1 MDTFLTTQSY
11 INAYNTTPIVNNKI
25 PESYRFK
32 ISFLKNPTVEISGN
46 SQDEFLVEFID
57 GDVVIHSSNIKC
69 GMWTRANRE
78 YYTDWRVRI
87 TKKGQIVYDQKID
100 FTDKKVYIS
109 LESKSLGD
117 TLAWFPYAEE
127 FRKKHSCKVA
137 ISTFMN
143 DLFINQYPDLEFINP
158 GQVVENIHAHYK
170 IGWFYD
176 NGTFNR
182 NLNPK
187 DFRKIPLQQT
197 ASDILGLDYKEVSA
211 NLPNISTT
219 KKKRVAF
226 AMHSTAQAKY
236 WNNPTG
242 WQEVV
247 NYLIEK
253 GYEVV
258 LYSRENDGYMG
269 NFQPKGIQKFPG
281 GSIKDVISDMSTC
294 EFFIGLGSGLSWL
307 AWSIGLPVVLIS
319 GFSEEWAET
328 SLNTYR
334 VINKSVCHGCFNSDR
349 LDAGDWN
356 WCPKHKNTERMFECT
371 KSISSDMV
379 IKEINKIINNEN
391 DDSICLVVAHADTK
405 YRKKLLNE
413 CLSSIKLPVV
423 LSTNYPVSEENQLL
437 CDYFIYSKNNPL
449 LYKEEYSRYN
459 VSYNYWYKDENGD
472 RIMTPFDFEHGYA
485 AYSLIREGLEFIEKL
500 GYKKVHIINYDY
512 QIASET
518 LMNNSNLLSEYDI
531 VIYKY
536 DEQSTDGYCS
546 GFLSSKLEYVL
557 PFFTKFKT
565 KDSYYTETFCTLEMK
580 LKKYL
585 DFKNLNM
592 FQNSYY
598 TLNENSK
605 VNQEGLLQF
614 SKSKD

>member
-1 MDTFLTTQSY
+1 
-11 INAYNTTPIVNNKI
+11 
-25 PESYRFK
+25 
-32 ISFLKNPTVEISGN
+32 
-46 SQDEFLVEFID
+46 
-57 GDVVIHSSNIKC
+57 
-69 GMWTRANRE
+69 
-78 YYTDWRVRI
+78 
-87 TKKGQIVYDQKID
+87 
-100 FTDKKVYIS
+100 
-109 LESKSLGD
+109 
-117 TLAWFPYAEE
+117 
-127 FRKKHSCKVA
+127 
-137 ISTFMN
+137 
-143 DLFINQYPDLEFINP
+143 
-158 GQVVENIHAHYK
+158 
-170 IGWFYD
+170 
-176 NGTFNR
+176 
-182 NLNPK
+182 
-187 DFRKIPLQQT
+187 
-197 ASDILGLDYKEVSA
+197 
-211 NLPNISTT
+211 
-219 KKKRVAF
+219 
-226 AMHSTAQAKY
+226 
-236 WNNPTG
+236 
-242 WQEVV
+242 
-247 NYLIEK
+247 
-253 GYEVV
+253 
-258 LYSRENDGYMG
+258 MG

-319 GFSEEWAET
+319 GFSEDWSET

-356 WCPKHKNTERMFECT
+356 WCPRHKNTERMFECT
-371 KSISSDMV
+371 KTIGSDVV
-379 IKEINKIINNEN
+379 IKEINKIINNKIN
-391 DDSICLVVAHADTK
+391 NKIDSICLVVTHADTK

-413 CLSSIKLPVV
+413 CLSSINLPVV
-423 LSTNYPVSEENQLL
+423 LSTNYPVSEESQLL
-437 CDYFIYSKNNPL
+437 CDYYIYNKNNPL
-449 LYKEEYSRYN
+449 LYKEEYGKYN
-459 VSYNYWYKDENGD
+459 VTYNYWRKNESGD
-472 RIMTPFDFEHGYA
+472 IITTPFDFEHGYA

-512 QIASET
+512 QISSET
-518 LMNNSNLLSEYDI
+518 LMNNSNSLNEYDM

-585 DFKNLNM
+585 DSKNFMRSGNM

>member
-1 MDTFLTTQSY
+1 MSTFLTTQKY
-11 INAYNTTPIVNNKI
+11 INAYNSTSITENKI
-25 PESYRFK
+25 PEKY
-32 ISFLKNPTVEISGN
+32 SFNVSFSKNPTVEISGN
-46 SQDEFLVEFID
+46 SKDNFLVEFID
-57 GDVVIHSSNIKC
+57 DDKIIHSSSIKC
-69 GMWTRANRE
+69 GMWTRANRA

-87 TKKGQIVYDQKID
+87 TKKDQVVYDQKID
-100 FTDKKVYIS
+100 FTGKKVYIS

-127 FRKKHSCKVA
+127 FRKKHSCQVA

-143 DLFINQYPDLEFINP
+143 DLFINQYPDLEFVNP
-158 GQVVENIHAHYK
+158 GQGVENIYAHYK

-176 NGTFNR
+176 NGSFNR

-187 DFRKIPLQQT
+187 DFKKIPLQQT

-247 NYLIEK
+247 DYLIKKE
-253 GYEVV
+253 YEVV

-391 DDSICLVVAHADTK
+391 DSICLVVAHADTK

-413 CLSSIKLPVV
+413 CLSSINLPVV
-423 LSTNYPVSEENQLL
+423 LSTNYPVTEESQLL
-437 CDYFIYSKNNPL
+437 CDYFIYNKNNPL
-449 LYKEEYSRYN
+449 LYKEEFGKYN
-459 VSYNYWYKDENGD
+459 LSYNYWCLDNNGNKITAPLD
-472 RIMTPFDFEHGYA
+472 YEHGYA
-485 AYSLIREGLEFIEKL
+485 AYSLIRDGLEFIKKL
-500 GYKKVHIINYDY
+500 GYKKAHIINYDY
-512 QIASET
+512 KISNKTIQD
-518 LMNNSNLLSEYDI
+518 NSKLLDEYDI
-531 VIYKY
+531 LTYSNF
-536 DEQSTDGYCS
+536 ENFDGDNSYCTGFFS
-546 GFLSSKLEYVL
+546 GRLEHIL
-557 PFFTKFKT
+557 PFFTSFD
-565 KDSYYTETFCTLEMK
+565 KDSYYFSKLLTLESK
-580 LKKYL
+580 FKYVL
-585 DFKNLNM
+585 DN
-592 FQNSYY
+592 QNSNIHKRTYDS
-598 TLNENSK
+598 LKEENK
-605 VNQEGLLQF
+605 LNQEGILQF
-614 SKSKD
+614 SKSKE

>member
-1 MDTFLTTQSY
+1 MDTFLTTQNY
-11 INAYNTTPIVNNKI
+11 INAYNSTSITKNKI
-25 PESYRFK
+25 PEKYNFN
-32 ISFLKNPTVEISGN
+32 ISFSNNPTVEISGN
-46 SQDEFLVEFID
+46 SKDNFLVEFID
-57 GDVVIHSSNIKC
+57 DDKIIHSSSIKC
-69 GMWTRANRE
+69 GMWTRANRS

-87 TKKGQIVYDQKID
+87 TKKDQVVYDQKID
-100 FTDKKVYIS
+100 FTNKKVYIS

-117 TLAWFPYAEE
+117 TLAWFPYVEE

-143 DLFINQYPDLEFINP
+143 DLFIEQYPKLEFVNP

-176 NGTFNR
+176 NGTFNK

-187 DFRKIPLQQT
+187 DFKKIPLQQT

-211 NLPNISTT
+211 NLPNISTI

-247 NYLIEK
+247 DYLIEK

-371 KSISSDMV
+371 KTIGSDVV

-413 CLSSIKLPVV
+413 CLSSINLPVV
-423 LSTNYPVSEENQLL
+423 LSTNYPVSEESQLL
-437 CDYFIYSKNNPL
+437 CDYYIYNKNNPL
-449 LYKEEYSRYN
+449 LYKEDFSKYN
-459 VSYNYWYKDENGD
+459 VDYNYWKMDVNGNK
-472 RIMTPFDFEHGYA
+472 ITTPFSFEHGYA
-485 AYSLIREGLEFIEKL
+485 AYSLIREGLEFIERL

-565 KDSYYTETFCTLEMK
+565 KDSYYTETFFTLEMK

-585 DFKNLNM
+585 NSKNLNM